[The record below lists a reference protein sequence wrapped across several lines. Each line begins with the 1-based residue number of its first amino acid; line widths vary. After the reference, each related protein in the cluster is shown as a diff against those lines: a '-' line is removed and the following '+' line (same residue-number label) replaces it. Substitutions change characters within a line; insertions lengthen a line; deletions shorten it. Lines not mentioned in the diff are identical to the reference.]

1 MKIIVD
7 AMGGDNAPLEIVKG
21 AVMAAEEFQ
30 VEVILTGRGEEI
42 LKSLQ
47 ELGMKELPAGIEIAH
62 ASEVVHMEDDP
73 VAVMR
78 TKKDSSM
85 SVGLKMLKD
94 GAGDAMV
101 SAGNTGALLSG
112 STLMVKR
119 VSGIRRAALAPFIP
133 NSTDGFLLID
143 CGANLECTPEH
154 LLQFAFMG
162 SYYVQS
168 VAGKPDPRI
177 GLLNIGTEET
187 KGTELQREVY
197 QLLEAASREE
207 RINFIGNVE
216 ARDVMTG
223 ACDVVVCDGFTGN
236 ILLKSI
242 EGTGL
247 FFNSEI
253 RRIFMKNWRTKIA
266 ALLVKDGIA
275 KFKKKMDSEQV
286 GGTALL
292 GISKP
297 VIKAHGS
304 SKALAI
310 RNAVRQ
316 AIDTVSTGVIENI
329 QDNIDYMKIEEDRS
343 E

>member
-1 MKIIVD
+1 
-7 AMGGDNAPLEIVKG
+7 
-21 AVMAAEEFQ
+21 
-30 VEVILTGRGEEI
+30 
-42 LKSLQ
+42 
-47 ELGMKELPAGIEIAH
+47 
-62 ASEVVHMEDDP
+62 
-73 VAVMR
+73 
-78 TKKDSSM
+78 M

-101 SAGNTGALLSG
+101 SAGSTGALLSG

-223 ACDVVVCDGFTGN
+223 VCDVVVCDGFTGN

-253 RRIFMKNWRTKIA
+253 KRIFMKNWRTKIA
-266 ALLVKDGIA
+266 ALWSKTASPNSKKDG
-275 KFKKKMDSEQV
+275 FGTV